1 MYTLKVKV
9 PYTEWVEEQAKDLNH
24 EGYAIVCERVPGDD
38 DWVQVWMTGK
48 DDLEGFIGQIRAEIG
63 SEVKAVT
70 PITRD
75 MNPEIIDRAM
85 EIVNATMDRLNRAG
99 INPRF

>member
-9 PYTEWVEEQAKDLNH
+9 PYTEWVEEKAKELNR

-48 DDLEGFIGQIRAEIG
+48 EDLESFIGQVRADVG

-75 MNPEIIDRAM
+75 MNPAIIDRAT
-85 EIVNATMDRLNRAG
+85 EIVNATMDRLNRQG
-99 INPRF
+99 TYRRF